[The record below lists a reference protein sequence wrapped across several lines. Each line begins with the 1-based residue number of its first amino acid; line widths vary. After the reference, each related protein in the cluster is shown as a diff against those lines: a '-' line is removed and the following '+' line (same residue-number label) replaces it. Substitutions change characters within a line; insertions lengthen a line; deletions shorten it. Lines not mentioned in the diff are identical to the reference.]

1 MTALNE
7 VLVTGRVSPPDWE
20 ALGGRGSGDP
30 RPAPPRCRH
39 MGGTPYLPKKK
50 MKSEDGEEKGLSPHR
65 GQGRGQKALDAV
77 TGEKHW
83 VEKE

>member
-1 MTALNE
+1 M
-7 VLVTGRVSPPDWE
+7 
-20 ALGGRGSGDP
+20 
-30 RPAPPRCRH
+30 
-39 MGGTPYLPKKK
+39 PKKK

-65 GQGRGQKALDAV
+65 GRGRGQKALDAV